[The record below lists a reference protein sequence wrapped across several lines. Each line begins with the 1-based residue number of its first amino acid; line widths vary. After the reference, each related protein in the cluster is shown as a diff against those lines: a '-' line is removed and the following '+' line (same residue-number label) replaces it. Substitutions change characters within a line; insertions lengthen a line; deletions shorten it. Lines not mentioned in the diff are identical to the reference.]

1 MSILRIEEASKYFGG
16 VIAVDGVSFDI
27 NHGEICALIGPN
39 GAGKTTLFNLIT
51 GIYAPDAGRIFFE
64 NKLVSG
70 LKPCQIARL
79 GITRTFQNLQV
90 FANMTVRENVMV
102 GRHLRTKTNLLT
114 AALGLP
120 FSRHEHRITSQAA
133 DHFLNE
139 VGLLH
144 LADQNAANLA
154 LGQQRLL
161 EIARAM
167 ALEPHLLLLDE
178 PAAGLPG
185 GETREL
191 ENLILQLKEKGTCIL
206 LVEHDM
212 ETVMNLAD
220 KIVVMDFGRKIA
232 EGSPGEIQKNPQV
245 IKAYLGEDD
254 NDAES

>member
-1 MSILRIEEASKYFGG
+1 MSILHIESAAKYFGG
-16 VIAVDGVSFDI
+16 VTAVDGVSFEI

-51 GIYAPDAGRIFFE
+51 GIYAPDAGQIHLE
-64 NKLVSG
+64 NQLISG
-70 LKPCQIARL
+70 LKPYEIARL

-102 GRHLRTKTNLLT
+102 GRHLRTRTNLFT

-120 FSRHEHRITSQAA
+120 FSRHEHRVSSQAA
-133 DHFLNE
+133 DRFLTD

-167 ALEPHLLLLDE
+167 ALEPRLLLLDE

-191 ENLILQLKEKGTCIL
+191 EKLIQQLRENGTSIL

-232 EGSPGEIQKNPQV
+232 EGTPEEIQKNPQV

-254 NDAES
+254 SDAES

>member
-1 MSILRIEEASKYFGG
+1 MSILNIMDIGKFFGG
-16 VIAVDGVSFDI
+16 VNAVDGVSFNI
-27 NHGEICALIGPN
+27 KAGEICALIGPN
-39 GAGKTTLFNLIT
+39 GAGKTTLFNVIT
-51 GIYAPDAGRIFFE
+51 GIYTPDAGQVYLDKQQI
-64 NKLVSG
+64 SG
-70 LKPCQIARL
+70 LKPYQIARL
-79 GITRTFQNLQV
+79 GITRTFQNLQI
-90 FANMTVRENVMV
+90 FTNMTVRENVMV
-102 GRHLRTKTNLLT
+102 GRHLLTKTGLFT

-120 FSRHEHRITSQAA
+120 FSRRENLITYKAA

-139 VGLLH
+139 VGLAH
-144 LADQNAANLA
+144 LADKDAANLA

-167 ALEPHLLLLDE
+167 ALEPRLLLLDE

-191 ENLILQLKEKGTCIL
+191 EKLILRLKEKGTSIL

-220 KIVVMDFGRKIA
+220 NIIVMDFGRKIA
-232 EGSPGEIQKNPQV
+232 EGTPEEIQKNPKV

-254 NDAES
+254 SDAEY

>member
-1 MSILRIEEASKYFGG
+1 MSILRIEDIGKFFGG
-16 VIAVDGVSFDI
+16 VIAVDGVSFRI
-27 NHGEICALIGPN
+27 KAGEICALIGPN
-39 GAGKTTLFNLIT
+39 GAGKTTLFNVIT
-51 GIYAPDAGRIFFE
+51 GIYAPDAGQVYFDKELI
-64 NKLVSG
+64 SG
-70 LKPCQIARL
+70 LKPYQIARL

-102 GRHLRTKTNLLT
+102 GRHLLTKTGLFS

-120 FSRHEHRITSQAA
+120 SSRRENLITHQTA

-139 VGLLH
+139 VGLGH
-144 LADQNAANLA
+144 LADKDASNLA

-167 ALEPHLLLLDE
+167 ALEPRLLLLDE

-185 GETREL
+185 GETRAL
-191 ENLILQLKEKGTCIL
+191 EKLILRLKEKGTAIL

-220 KIVVMDFGRKIA
+220 NIIVMDFGRKIA
-232 EGSPGEIQKNPQV
+232 EGTADEIQKNPKV
-245 IKAYLGEDD
+245 IKAYLGEDES
-254 NDAES
+254 DAED